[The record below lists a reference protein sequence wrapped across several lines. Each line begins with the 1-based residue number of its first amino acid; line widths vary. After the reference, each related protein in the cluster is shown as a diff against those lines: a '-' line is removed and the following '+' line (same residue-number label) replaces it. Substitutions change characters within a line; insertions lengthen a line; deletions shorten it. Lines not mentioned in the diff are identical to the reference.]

1 MLKEFRTFIMRGNV
15 LDLAVGIIIGAAF
28 TSIVNSLVKDI
39 IMPPIGV
46 VMGGVDFSNIF
57 IVLKEGKTPGPY
69 ATPQIA
75 ADAGAA
81 TLNVGLFINAVINFL
96 IVAFVVFLIVRAFN
110 RMTVPFKKKAQTPG
124 DPVNKECPYC
134 LSVIPYKATR
144 CPNCTSQ
151 LATTPGA
158 APVQQPAGD

>member
-28 TSIVNSLVKDI
+28 TSIVNSLVNDV

-46 VMGGVDFSNIF
+46 LVGGLDFKDIR
-57 IVLKEGKTPGPY
+57 IVLREAVGDKPE
-69 ATPQIA
+69 A
-75 ADAGAA
+75 AI
-81 TLNVGLFINAVINFL
+81 NIGLFINAVINFL
-96 IVAFVVFLIVRAFN
+96 IVAFVIFLIVRAFN
-110 RMTVPFKKKAQTPG
+110 RMTVPFKKKAEAPPG
-124 DPVNKECPYC
+124 EPVNKECPYC

-151 LATTPGA
+151 LAASTGA
-158 APVQQPAGD
+158 APAPQPAGD